1 MSIRH
6 LTRRV
11 AVGSVVAATA
21 GLAAVLTL
29 GSTAWADPPA
39 GSQLPGS
46 AVPISSFTAGTP
58 FSSGQII
65 KVLVPANST
74 FASGSNIEIVEC
86 SVSVLSATTDSQ
98 ALPECDGLTI
108 NGDTVDAASDGSVS
122 YSNYTAYAL
131 PDVGSLGES
140 PSGTPV
146 CNLTNLCV
154 LYIGNDETHPFSSAH
169 FFSQTFAI
177 QPRAGDTGTPAGDGF
192 SRTQAITF
200 NSNPPNPAIVGS
212 SYLPAAT
219 GGGSGNPVVFSHDAA
234 STAGTCSVAGGV
246 VSFTDL
252 GTCVIDANQ
261 AAGSPYLAA
270 PTVMQSFTITNV
282 GFYITTVSL
291 PPATRGASYGPV
303 QLMATGGNQ
312 PFKWK
317 VIGKLPK
324 GMKFAKSSATIQGT
338 PKAKH
343 VSAGTYN
350 IQVQVQSKKTK
361 TMPKQTATR
370 SFTLVLN

>member
-6 LTRRV
+6 MTRRV

-21 GLAAVLTL
+21 VLAGVLTL

-46 AVPISSFTAGTP
+46 AVPTASFTAGTA
-58 FSSGQII
+58 FASGQVI
-65 KVLVPANST
+65 KVQVPTNST
-74 FASGSNIEIVEC
+74 LAAGSNIEIVEC
-86 SVSVLSATTDSQ
+86 SVAVLSATTDGQ
-98 ALPECDGLTI
+98 ALPNCDGLTI
-108 NGDTVDAASDGSVS
+108 NGDTVNAASDGSVS

-131 PDVGSLGES
+131 PDVANLGES
-140 PSGTPV
+140 SSGTPV
-146 CNLTNLCV
+146 CNLSNPCV

-177 QPRAGDTGTPAGDGF
+177 KPVHGDTGTPAGDGT
-192 SRTQAITF
+192 TQTITF
-200 NSNPPNPAIVGS
+200 TSNPPSPAIVGS
-212 SYLPAAT
+212 SYNVSAT
-219 GGGSGNPVVFSHDAA
+219 GGASGNPVVFSRDAA
-234 STAGTCSVAGGV
+234 TTSGTCSVSGSL
-246 VSFTDL
+246 VSFTDI
-252 GTCVIDANQ
+252 GTCAIDANQ
-261 AAGSPYLAA
+261 AGTGPFAAA
-270 PTVMQSFTITNV
+270 PTVTQTFTISNV
-282 GFYITTVSL
+282 GFYITTVSV
-291 PPATRGASYGPV
+291 PSATRGASYGPV

-317 VIGKLPK
+317 LIGKLPK
-324 GMKFAKSSATIQGT
+324 GMKFAKSTATIQGI
-338 PKAKH
+338 PKSKH

-350 IQVQVQSKKTK
+350 FTAQVQSKKTK